1 VLQVLIKKKP
11 ELVQIRD
18 YEARAPVTTLWN
30 SYIQTIPGH
39 LAVASVLEGDMN
51 FSGDHEY
58 PDHFER
64 FYTKV
69 RYLMSDVQTT
79 TQEEGNESISLQ
91 RNSDRK
97 LGHAMLK
104 NNCPFDLFKIVI
116 KREPN
121 LANVI
126 DSSGNS
132 LLHLIVQNR
141 PFWNKDLECISLL
154 LEAFPDAAKECN
166 NSGQAPLHLAIE
178 TNISWIDGL
187 RKVMLAAPSVL
198 EIPDAKTKLLPFM
211 LAASMSDKAFTLEST
226 FELLSARP
234 DIILQS
240 LL

>member
-1 VLQVLIKKKP
+1 LINKKP
-11 ELVQIRD
+11 ELVRIRD
-18 YEARAPVTTLWN
+18 YEGRAPVTTLWN
-30 SYIQTIPGH
+30 SYIHTIPGH
-39 LAVASVLEGDMN
+39 LAVASILEGNIN
-51 FSGDHEY
+51 FSGKQEY
-58 PDHFER
+58 PNHFER

-69 RYLMSDVQTT
+69 RYLMSDVHTA
-79 TQEEGNESISLQ
+79 TQEGNEAISFQ
-91 RNSDRK
+91 RNSDRN

-104 NNCPFDLFKIVI
+104 NSCPFDLFKIVI
-116 KREPN
+116 KREPS
-121 LANVI
+121 LAKVF

-132 LLHLIVQNR
+132 LLHLVVQNR

-166 NSGQAPLHLAIE
+166 NSGQTPLHLAIE

-198 EIPDAKTKLLPFM
+198 EIPDSKTQLLPFM

-240 LL
+240 LV